1 MDNKISLLPN
11 SAEVTPLDIMM
22 ILNRGLTAYT
32 NVRITVDEFV
42 EASRKLI
49 FTKELNVLTTNA
61 MISEFTNPVLSALT
75 LEDPTKPNFQKIIM
89 NKSGAP
95 IQVDTEFYSL
105 SIENNGS
112 LTLIYTSAWTV
123 TSSIGASTI

>member
-1 MDNKISLLPN
+1 MDNKVSMLPN
-11 SAEVTPLDIMM
+11 SEEVTPLDIMM

-42 EASRKLI
+42 EATRKFI
-49 FTKELNVLTTNA
+49 FTKELDVLTLDA
-61 MISEFTNPVLSALT
+61 MISEFTEPVAVVLT
-75 LEDPTKPNFQKIIM
+75 LENAVKPNFQKIIM
-89 NKSGAP
+89 NKSGSP
-95 IQVDTEFYSL
+95 IQIDTEFYSL
-105 SIENNGS
+105 NLENNGS